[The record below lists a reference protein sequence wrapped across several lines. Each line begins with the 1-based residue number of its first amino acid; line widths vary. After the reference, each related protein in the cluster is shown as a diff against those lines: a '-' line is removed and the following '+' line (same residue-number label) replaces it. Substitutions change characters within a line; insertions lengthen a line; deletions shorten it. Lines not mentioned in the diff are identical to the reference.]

1 MLFDT
6 DPADLDPEAF
16 GYAHPDEEEHQAD
29 VARGYTSRIIVMAT
43 LFLAVTNAA
52 SLVSWAST
60 LEPNWGGRTVRELS
74 DAWAGQMS
82 ELGLDRYRVETER
95 LWQAFADLPRER
107 DIPATPP
114 RPEGGPADALPPPE
128 PGQAAPR

>member
-16 GYAHPDEEEHQAD
+16 GYAHPDDEEQKAD
-29 VARGYTSRIIVMAT
+29 KALGYAGRAIIIAA

-60 LEPNWGGRTVRELS
+60 LEPNWGGRTARELS
-74 DAWAGQMS
+74 DAWAGQMT
-82 ELGLDRYRVETER
+82 ELGLDRFRNEVEH

-114 RPEGGPADALPPPE
+114 RPEGGPGDALPPPRE
-128 PGQAAPR
+128 GQATPR